1 MTRTSGKMTLTFDQK
16 YYRDLLIKFTPK
28 VIETEREY
36 EAYLAVLE
44 ELTFAKNLTQEEKA
58 VYKLLVLLIENY
70 ETENY
75 PMTPVEP
82 YEILQHL
89 IAASGISQ
97 QDLVGII
104 GSDEV
109 VSQIIDGKLSLNKW
123 QSKALANYFQIS
135 PTIFQL

>member
-1 MTRTSGKMTLTFDQK
+1 MTLTFDEI
-16 YYRDLLIKFTPK
+16 YYRNLLIKFTPK
-28 VIETEREY
+28 VIETELEY

-44 ELTFAKNLTQEEKA
+44 EFTFAKNLTQEEKA
-58 VYKLLVLLIENY
+58 LYKLLVLLVENY

-89 IAASGISQ
+89 IVASGISQ

-109 VSQIIDGKLSLNKW
+109 VSQLMDGKLSLNNW
-123 QSKALANYFQIS
+123 QSKALADYFQIS

>member
-1 MTRTSGKMTLTFDQK
+1 M
-16 YYRDLLIKFTPK
+16 
-28 VIETEREY
+28 ETEPEY

-58 VYKLLVLLIENY
+58 LYDLLVLLIENY

-75 PMTPVEP
+75 PMVSVKP
-82 YEILQHL
+82 YEVLQHL

-109 VSQIIDGKLSLNKW
+109 VSQLVDCKLSLNNW
-123 QSKALANYFQIS
+123 QAKVLADYFQIS
-135 PTIFQL
+135 PTIFQ